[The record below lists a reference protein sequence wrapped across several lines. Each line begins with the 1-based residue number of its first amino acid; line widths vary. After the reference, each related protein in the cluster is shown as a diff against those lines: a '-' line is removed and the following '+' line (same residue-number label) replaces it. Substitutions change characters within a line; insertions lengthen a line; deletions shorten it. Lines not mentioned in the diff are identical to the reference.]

1 MSEVIMTGFAVAA
14 VLALY
19 LIKIR
24 LDWIV
29 DLIRSR
35 DTALIP
41 LEGKVD
47 EMRRLL
53 DMQLSHGDLHE
64 SHLRLIESR
73 LDLIESRLARIDS
86 QLDK

>member
-1 MSEVIMTGFAVAA
+1 MSEAIMIGFAVAA

-29 DLIRSR
+29 ELIRSR

-53 DMQLSHGDLHE
+53 DTQLSHGGLHE
-64 SHLRLIESR
+64 SQLRLIESR
-73 LDLIESRLARIDS
+73 LDLIESWLERIDS
-86 QLDK
+86 RLDK

>member
-1 MSEVIMTGFAVAA
+1 MSEAIMIGFAVAA
-14 VLALY
+14 VLILY

-29 DLIRSR
+29 DMIRSR

-53 DMQLSHGDLHE
+53 DMQIAHGDLRE
-64 SHLRLIESR
+64 SQLSVIESR
-73 LDLIESRLARIDS
+73 LDLIGTQLERINSRL
-86 QLDK
+86 DK